1 MMGVPK
7 IDAEAKSRR
16 RELFIIMLVVPA
28 IIVLTLTLLIR
39 LFFLTLRNMFKLFME
54 RKMKVMGSRL
64 RTKLVTSFVSLSIVP
79 TVLLFV
85 IVIGFINKS
94 IDGWFGIKIEDSL
107 KESLELAQ
115 NYYKDMNDR
124 VEAASRSL
132 AVSVPKE
139 GFGTDQERLE
149 KFISLRLV
157 EGDFSTIELY
167 SSGGERVLYTISDKI
182 NRNMVPDIEAEAVK
196 KALGGEASS
205 YIQTLQVGD
214 VVRAVAPIPAAIGV
228 KPAGAIVVSYYV
240 PRSLIDK
247 MKDISAAF
255 EGYKQLE
262 LLKYPVKASYF
273 TILLIITLLI
283 VFFSI
288 WIGRYLAQELFKPRK

>member
-94 IDGWFGIKIEDSL
+94 IDGWFGIKIADSL
-107 KESLELAQ
+107 KESLELAK

-124 VEAASRSL
+124 GESASRSL
-132 AVSVPKE
+132 AVSAPKE
-139 GFGTDQERLE
+139 GFGSDQERVQGVLS
-149 KFISLRLV
+149 FRV
-157 EGDFSTIELY
+157 V
-167 SSGGERVLYTISDKI
+167 GGGCS
-182 NRNMVPDIEAEAVK
+182 
-196 KALGGEASS
+196 
-205 YIQTLQVGD
+205 
-214 VVRAVAPIPAAIGV
+214 PIKG
-228 KPAGAIVVSYYV
+228 
-240 PRSLIDK
+240 
-247 MKDISAAF
+247 
-255 EGYKQLE
+255 
-262 LLKYPVKASYF
+262 
-273 TILLIITLLI
+273 
-283 VFFSI
+283 
-288 WIGRYLAQELFKPRK
+288 